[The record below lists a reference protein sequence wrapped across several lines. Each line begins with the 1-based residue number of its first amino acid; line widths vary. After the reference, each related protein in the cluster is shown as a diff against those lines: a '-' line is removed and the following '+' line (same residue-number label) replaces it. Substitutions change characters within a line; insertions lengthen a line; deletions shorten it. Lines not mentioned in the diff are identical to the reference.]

1 MEFATCPLYNR
12 YTIST
17 CNDDD
22 AQVTN
27 FPLYVP
33 YTVDLLNVGDV
44 ISVNENAN
52 CFTVI
57 TVEGLTTEPYLS
69 VLLTNSLAYSYEAK
83 YQDCNGCFQGQD
95 PIIEE
100 GIQVGTDPYIPV
112 DNRGGSGSD
121 TLYISTNL
129 QSPER
134 GREYLINY
142 AESDTQNN
150 LQ

>member
-1 MEFATCPLYNR
+1 
-12 YTIST
+12 
-17 CNDDD
+17 
-22 AQVTN
+22 VTN

-69 VLLTNSLAYSYEAK
+69 VLTTNSLAYSYEAK

-95 PIIEE
+95 PIIEQ
-100 GIQVGTDPYIPV
+100 GIQVGTDPYQAQ

-121 TLYISTNL
+121 SPYISTNL
-129 QSPER
+129 QSAET
-134 GREYLINY
+134 GRDYLIAY
-142 AESDTQNN
+142 RESGTQSN